1 MHPSPFQSV
10 KIIDGCERWDLL
22 QHILFYRL
30 FCRISFP
37 CKDPWNL
44 NAKWCTC
51 VDTNEGFIVSV
62 KNQVGNTR
70 NSRNM
75 QSQIS
80 TITIRINLNPGTT
93 SFNLATS
100 LACSEGV
107 PLTDISIARVSRLDS
122 FTNCP
127 IDISLD
133 IPITKILGEGKKML
147 GAPQLK

>member
-1 MHPSPFQSV
+1 MGLNLRS
-10 KIIDGCERWDLL
+10 INM
-22 QHILFYRL
+22 FYRL

-37 CKDPWNL
+37 CQDPWNL
-44 NAKWCTC
+44 NAKWYTC
-51 VDTNEGFIVSV
+51 VDTGEGFIVRV
-62 KNQVGNTR
+62 KNQIGAAR
-70 NSRNM
+70 SSRKM
-75 QSQIS
+75 HSQIS
-80 TITIRINLNPGTT
+80 TITIRIINLSPGAT

-133 IPITKILGEGKKML
+133 IPITKIL
-147 GAPQLK
+147 